1 MARRCCSSTRTAAQ
15 PASDPRPADEG
26 ACRTR
31 AAHALHR
38 PRCASCTSASAYRR
52 FWSSAAA
59 ASISRPPNACTAW
72 RTHRISDATAAAKA
86 LARPA
91 DPLPPPALRRIR
103 RTLLADR
110 FSAYPE
116 GSGSERLAVSELGFL
131 CIGDERVDVR
141 GLHDI
146 VNGRQLTALGFLLRH
161 LAAHNTD
168 CRLDIAQ
175 RIDELYSEIEEN
187 GLDTVVSRA
196 ISRPADASSTCPA
209 RPSCSRFWRACG

>member
-1 MARRCCSSTRTAAQ
+1 ME
-15 PASDPRPADEG
+15 D
-26 ACRTR
+26 
-31 AAHALHR
+31 
-38 PRCASCTSASAYRR
+38 Y
-52 FWSSAAA
+52 
-59 ASISRPPNACTAW
+59 
-72 RTHRISDATAAAKA
+72 RISDATAAAKA

-116 GSGSERLAVSELGFL
+116 GSGSERLAVSEPGFL

-187 GLDTVVSRA
+187 GLDTVY
-196 ISRPADASSTCPA
+196 SSYFTTCGRFLDLPRKIELLALLA
-209 RPSCSRFWRACG
+209 RMRLIRFAEKP